1 MKTQPDRRRR
11 AKVLAAVAITLALVA
26 AACGDDDDSGGAP
39 ATSSGGGATTGAA
52 PATTGGP
59 PATTSAGS
67 EPGPGTTTGGPSAT
81 TAGGSE
87 PAGAEAGV
95 DDGTTITMW
104 TRAATETQSQ
114 QLVDAYNASHENQ
127 VDLTVIPTDDYLP
140 RVGTAA
146 GAGEL
151 PDVLSLDVVFVPQF
165 TTVGAFADIT
175 DKIDALPFAD
185 DIAPSHVEVGTLDG
199 KKYTV
204 PHTMDLS
211 VYFYNK
217 VLYEQAGLDPEKPP
231 TTLQEFADQARA
243 VNDLGGDVHGTF
255 FGGNCGGCLVFTWWP
270 SIWAVGGEVMNPEG
284 TESLLASPEAQAVYD
299 VWKGLFDDDVTAPGV
314 QDEAGPTWVGVFPQG
329 NVGIMPMPST
339 QLGLMP
345 DTFETGVAPIR
356 GADGGEST
364 FVGGDSIGISAN
376 SDVPDQAWN
385 FLAWTLSDEAQIEV
399 VAKNHD
405 VVARTDLASNKYSD
419 QDPRL
424 VTINEVAAKGRTPY
438 ALNFG
443 QTFNDP
449 QGPWLP
455 LIRNY
460 VFGDGSSLEQDN
472 EAVTASLQQGG

>member
-1 MKTQPDRRRR
+1 VRSRLRPR
-11 AKVLAAVAITLALVA
+11 ARVGRGTSLAAAGMALVLMA
-26 AACGDDDDSGGAP
+26 AACGGDDD
-39 ATSSGGGATTGAA
+39 
-52 PATTGGP
+52 
-59 PATTSAGS
+59 
-67 EPGPGTTTGGPSAT
+67 EPSA
-81 TAGGSE
+81 E
-87 PAGAEAGV
+87 PTDGDADALAEGV

-114 QLVDAYNASHENQ
+114 LLVDAYNESHENQ

-165 TTVGAFADIT
+165 TTGGAFLDIT
-175 DKIDALPFAD
+175 DRIAALPFAD
-185 DIAPSHVEVGTLDG
+185 DIAPSHIEVGTLDG
-199 KKYTV
+199 REYVV

-211 VYFYNK
+211 VLFYNK
-217 VLYEQAGLDPEKPP
+217 NLYEQAGLDPEQPP
-231 TTLQEFADQARA
+231 TTLEEFAEHARA
-243 VNDLGGDVHGTF
+243 IDALGGDINGTF

-270 SIWAVGGEVMNPEG
+270 SIWADGHEVMNEDG
-284 TESLLASPEAQAVYD
+284 TESLLADPEAVAVYD
-299 VWKGLFDDDVTAPGV
+299 VWKGLFEDDITAAGT
-314 QDEAGPTWVGVFPQG
+314 QDEAGPTWVGVFPEG
-329 NVGIMPMPST
+329 NIGIMPMPST

-356 GADGGEST
+356 GIDGGEST

-376 SDVPDQAWN
+376 SEIADQAWN
-385 FLAWTLSDEAQIEV
+385 FIAWTLSEDAQVGVLAE
-399 VAKNHD
+399 NND
-405 VVARTDLASNKYSD
+405 VVARTDLATNEFSEK
-419 QDPRL
+419 DPRL
-424 VTINEVAAKGRTPY
+424 VTINEVAAQGRTPY

-460 VFGDGSSLEQDN
+460 VFGDGTTLEQDN
-472 EAVTASLQQGG
+472 EAVNASLQSGG

>member
-1 MKTQPDRRRR
+1 VGRGTT
-11 AKVLAAVAITLALVA
+11 LAAAGMALVLMV
-26 AACGDDDDSGGAP
+26 AACGDDD
-39 ATSSGGGATTGAA
+39 
-52 PATTGGP
+52 
-59 PATTSAGS
+59 
-67 EPGPGTTTGGPSAT
+67 EPSA
-81 TAGGSE
+81 E
-87 PAGAEAGV
+87 PTDGDAEALAEGI

-114 QLVDAYNASHENQ
+114 LLVDAYNESHENE

-165 TTVGAFADIT
+165 TTGGAFLDIT
-175 DKIDALPFAD
+175 DRIAALPFAD
-185 DIAPSHVEVGTLDG
+185 DIAPSHIEVGTLDG
-199 KKYTV
+199 REYVV

-211 VYFYNK
+211 VLFYNK
-217 VLYEQAGLDPEKPP
+217 NLYEQAGLDPEQPP
-231 TTLQEFADQARA
+231 TTLEEFAEHARA
-243 VNDLGGDVHGTF
+243 IDALGGDINGTF

-270 SIWAVGGEVMNPEG
+270 SLWADGHEVMNEDG
-284 TESLLASPEAQAVYD
+284 TESLLADPEAVAVYD
-299 VWKGLFDDDVTAPGV
+299 VWKGLFEDDITAAGT
-314 QDEAGPTWVGVFPQG
+314 QDEAGPTWVGVFPEG
-329 NVGIMPMPST
+329 NIGIMPMPST

-356 GADGGEST
+356 GIDGGEST

-376 SDVPDQAWN
+376 SEIADQAWN
-385 FLAWTLSDEAQIEV
+385 FIAWTLSEDAQVGVLAE
-399 VAKNHD
+399 NND
-405 VVARTDLASNKYSD
+405 VVARTDLATNEFSEK
-419 QDPRL
+419 DPRL
-424 VTINEVAAKGRTPY
+424 VTINEVAAQGRTPY

-460 VFGDGSSLEQDN
+460 VFGDGTTLEQDN
-472 EAVTASLQQGG
+472 EAINASLQSGG